1 MTGSVEDGVLRSQGA
16 SPSSTPQAGG
26 TLGWL
31 SGPGLPVTALVAALL
46 TLALL
51 SMRAQP
57 VGAGVRLKEAVIGRV
72 SPEVGVQA
80 IPQQQPAASEQV
92 TPCPV
97 CRACP
102 PPKAFLPAEP
112 CPRCPSPE
120 QAAAAGA
127 EPCSSQVAAAT
138 AAAAATAEKQQQRGS
153 SSKPSGT
160 GRPHDVLEAWA
171 QRLAV
176 PWGPL
181 LTQEEAERG
190 LSYWGSGERLKKVAA
205 KLVAGKPI
213 KVYTLGASVTR
224 GIGTTD
230 RRYSYASRFFEYINS
245 TFPHSDHVFVNRGI
259 GGTSSAIYSVCAE
272 HMVKQNAD
280 LVVLEFSAN
289 DKRDAP
295 YSDPERK
302 GYEQLIRKLLN
313 MRGRPALIQLHHY
326 AWWHAIGDGIVDG
339 GLFYFPAAEAQLG
352 VFAQYYDFPSVSVR
366 AAMWHLM
373 RARVDQFNPDAARL
387 GATASPSEYPIPGA
401 EPGKEKTYWYRD
413 RTHPGDEGHGM
424 LAELLAH
431 VLARA
436 VVDTL
441 SPRPRL
447 HLARRDADLS
457 SAQDEHGLPLPMI
470 PGNAATPTTLCAIEE
485 DFKDVVVAS
494 SGFEYKPERPTARN
508 FVEQK
513 ARGEVASVTC
523 QTQPGLLALPASMH
537 SVCWLPCPTI
547 VLPYIPG
554 LQWGWS
560 SKKPGSWAEME
571 FDSETGFVDLTG
583 DGTDDK
589 AQVSLSYLKSYRG
602 MGTAQVACVSGCDCE
617 PQLLDGTWEAEV
629 SLQQILQFWVSRHK
643 RCRVRVTVL
652 AQPGAVPQNGHK
664 VQLLAVMVS
673 HFSVRLTTYA
683 DQVKVLHQATT

>member
-1 MTGSVEDGVLRSQGA
+1 MA
-16 SPSSTPQAGG
+16 
-26 TLGWL
+26 
-31 SGPGLPVTALVAALL
+31 
-46 TLALL
+46 
-51 SMRAQP
+51 
-57 VGAGVRLKEAVIGRV
+57 
-72 SPEVGVQA
+72 
-80 IPQQQPAASEQV
+80 
-92 TPCPV
+92 
-97 CRACP
+97 
-102 PPKAFLPAEP
+102 
-112 CPRCPSPE
+112 
-120 QAAAAGA
+120 
-127 EPCSSQVAAAT
+127 
-138 AAAAATAEKQQQRGS
+138 
-153 SSKPSGT
+153 
-160 GRPHDVLEAWA
+160 AWA
-171 QRLAV
+171 ERLTV

-190 LSYWGSGERLKKVAA
+190 LSYWGSGERLKRFAA
-205 KLVAGKPI
+205 KLMAGKPV

-230 RRYSYASRFFEYINS
+230 RQYSYASRFFQYINS
-245 TFPHSDHVFVNRGI
+245 TFPHRHHEFVNRGI

-272 HMVKQNAD
+272 HMVKQDAD

-313 MRGRPALIQLHHY
+313 MQGRPALIQLHHY

-387 GATASPSEYPIPGA
+387 GATTSPSEYSIPGA
-401 EPGKEKTYWYRD
+401 EPGAEKVYWYRD

-424 LAELLAH
+424 MAELLAH
-431 VLARA
+431 ALARA
-436 VVDTL
+436 VIDTL

-447 HLARRDADLS
+447 HLARRDADLTP
-457 SAQDEHGLPLPMI
+457 AQDEHGLPLPMI

-485 DFKDVVVAS
+485 DFKQVVVAT
-494 SGFEYKPERPTARN
+494 SGFQYKPERPTARN

-513 ARGEVASVTC
+513 
-523 QTQPGLLALPASMH
+523 
-537 SVCWLPCPTI
+537 
-547 VLPYIPG
+547 
-554 LQWGWS
+554 WGWS
-560 SKKPGSWAEME
+560 AKTPGAWAEME
-571 FDSETGFVDLTG
+571 FDSESGFVDLAG
-583 DGTDDK
+583 NGTDGK

-602 MGTAQVACVSGCDCE
+602 MGTARVACVAGCACE
-617 PQLLDGTWEAEV
+617 PQLLDGTWETEV

-652 AQPGAVPQNGHK
+652 PAPGAVPQRGHK
-664 VQLLAVMVS
+664 VQLLAAMVS
-673 HFSVRLTTYA
+673 HFSVRLTTYV
-683 DQVKVLHQATT
+683 DQVKVLHQATN